1 MKIWNKLIALIA
13 KIPVDK
19 LYHFIAGL
27 MIMAVLGVM
36 FGLGAWAIIAVV
48 IAAVAKEIIDYKA
61 YGHFDI
67 KDAVATIIG
76 GAVLMICIICK
87 YVLPWSL

>member
-1 MKIWNKLIALIA
+1 MKIWNKLTERLA

-27 MIMAVLGVM
+27 IIMAVFGILLGP
-36 FGLGAWAIIAVV
+36 WAIFVV
-48 IAAVAKEIIDYKA
+48 IAAAIAKEVIDYKA
-61 YGHFDI
+61 YGLFDI
-67 KDAVATIIG
+67 KDAAATIIG

>member
-1 MKIWNKLIALIA
+1 MKIWNKLTERLA

-27 MIMAVLGVM
+27 IIMAVFGILLGP
-36 FGLGAWAIIAVV
+36 WAIFVV
-48 IAAVAKEIIDYKA
+48 IAAAIAKEVIDYKA
-61 YGHFDI
+61 YGLFDI
-67 KDAVATIIG
+67 KDALATIIG

>member
-36 FGLGAWAIIAVV
+36 FGLGA
-48 IAAVAKEIIDYKA
+48 
-61 YGHFDI
+61 
-67 KDAVATIIG
+67 
-76 GAVLMICIICK
+76 
-87 YVLPWSL
+87 

>member
-61 YGHFDI
+61 YGLFDI
-67 KDAVATIIG
+67 KDALATIIG
-76 GAVLMICIICK
+76 GIVLMLCFIIK
-87 YVLPWSL
+87 HFLPWNF

>member
-27 MIMAVLGVM
+27 IIMAVFGILLGP
-36 FGLGAWAIIAVV
+36 WAIFVV
-48 IAAVAKEIIDYKA
+48 IAAAIAKEVIDYKA
-61 YGHFDI
+61 YGLFDI
-67 KDAVATIIG
+67 KDALATIIG
-76 GAVLMICIICK
+76 GIVLMLCFIIK
-87 YVLPWSL
+87 HFLPWNF

>member
-1 MKIWNKLIALIA
+1 MKIWNKLAERLA

-27 MIMAVLGVM
+27 IIMAVFGILLGP
-36 FGLGAWAIIAVV
+36 WAIFVV
-48 IAAVAKEIIDYKA
+48 ISAAIAKEVIDYKA

-67 KDAVATIIG
+67 KDAAATIIG
-76 GAVLMICIICK
+76 GVVLMICIICK